1 MKSIRQNIR
10 YFVIEFIRMNF
21 SETIKPYKEIVLFL
35 VKCILLYAVWL
46 LLRKFVFYPESS
58 SDKFLIYQITHSTAF
73 FLNLLGYETYVD
85 RTFVGI
91 AEHPGVSIA
100 FNCNGLSLMYLFVSF
115 ILAFSGKWK
124 HKLFFIPLGLIV
136 IHVFNIVRTA
146 LLAIIVVYKPG
157 WTDFNHK
164 YTFTAT
170 IYIVIFIL
178 WVVWV
183 NYFSISKKQE
193 N

>member
-1 MKSIRQNIR
+1 
-10 YFVIEFIRMNF
+10 
-21 SETIKPYKEIVLFL
+21 
-35 VKCILLYAVWL
+35 
-46 LLRKFVFYPESS
+46 
-58 SDKFLIYQITHSTAF
+58 
-73 FLNLLGYETYVD
+73 
-85 RTFVGI
+85 
-91 AEHPGVSIA
+91 
-100 FNCNGLSLMYLFVSF
+100 MYLFVSF
-115 ILAFSGKWK
+115 IIAFSGNWK
-124 HKLFFIPLGLIV
+124 HKLIFIPAGLIL
-136 IHVFNIVRTA
+136 IHVFNIIRTA

-183 NYFSISKKQE
+183 NYFSTSKKTE